1 MHAFRFPRFSI
12 FLMLACFL
20 AILAAIG
27 LAAEMSRTI
36 QATYPG
42 APNLSGMWWSRLPGL
57 FAMVFVML
65 WTVGAVGY
73 AILFALRRSGLH
85 RLSSLDARHHWGR
98 GAGNDCYRQA
108 HRDWADAH
116 GSDQRGRRL

>member
-42 APNLSGMWWSRLPGL
+42 APNLSAMWWSRLPGL

-65 WTVGAVGY
+65 WTVGAAGY

-85 RLSSLDARHHWGR
+85 RLSSLDARAEER
-98 GAGNDCYRQA
+98 TARQ
-108 HRDWADAH
+108 
-116 GSDQRGRRL
+116 